1 MKKTKQ
7 QLPLIKQ
14 KMVTL
19 HLEPSLHK
27 QARMHALSSE
37 LTLQQLITKA
47 IEQYLQ
53 SQQTQ

>member
-1 MKKTKQ
+1 MKKAKQ

-27 QARMHALSSE
+27 QARMQALSSE